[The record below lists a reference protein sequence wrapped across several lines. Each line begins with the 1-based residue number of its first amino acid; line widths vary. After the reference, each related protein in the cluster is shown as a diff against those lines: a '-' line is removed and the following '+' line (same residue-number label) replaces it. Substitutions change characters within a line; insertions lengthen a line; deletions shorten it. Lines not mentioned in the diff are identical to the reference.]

1 MKKHNILVRS
11 EANKMVYKD
20 LIESK
25 NGNYYLHKY
34 LDKELSCED
43 KLKDLTMLEFSIRC
57 LYHDSIIDRRVKK
70 QDSVY
75 VYTDEHYI
83 KILNKAK
90 EGKKAFALLKNFD
103 TPEER
108 KRLTSLIKTIQ
119 TIYKKTN
126 IVIVFKAQDKSI
138 KKTFNKT
145 KKWIRQD
152 KFKSSMLDSVN
163 TRSKEESEILRQR
176 FAKAFDKKE
185 YDISDF
191 I

>member
-11 EANKMVYKD
+11 EADKMIYKD

-34 LDKELSCED
+34 LDKELSSED
-43 KLKDLTMLEFSIRC
+43 KLKNLTMLEFSVRC

-70 QDSVY
+70 QDLVY
-75 VYTDEHYI
+75 VYTEEHYI
-83 KILNKAK
+83 KILNSAK

-108 KRLTSLIKTIQ
+108 KRLTSIIKTVQ

-126 IVIVFKAQDKSI
+126 IVIVFKAQDKNMR
-138 KKTFNKT
+138 KTFNQV
-145 KKWIRQD
+145 KKWIPQN
-152 KFKSSMLDSVN
+152 KFKSSLLDSVN
-163 TRSKEESEILRQR
+163 ARSKEEAEDLRQR
-176 FAKAFDKKE
+176 FSKAFDKKE